1 MSPLNVGVI
10 GLGVGEQHLI
20 GLEAHEDC
28 RVVGISDIDEVK
40 LEEVGA
46 RHSEVPRF
54 ASPEALIESEELD
67 MVVIASYDDAH
78 YDQVVRAVCAGKHVF
93 VEKPLCTQ
101 LPELVRIGECLDEHP
116 GVRLSTNTVLRKS
129 PRFRELHASIRAGDL
144 GRIYYLEA
152 DYNYG
157 RLEKLTNG
165 WRGRSPGYSV
175 MLGGGVHMVD
185 LALWLTDA
193 RAEECYAI
201 GNRICSEGTSYD
213 GNDMVLANIRMED
226 ETIVKVS
233 ANFGCV
239 YPHFHR
245 VSVYGTDGTFVNGMD
260 FARRYKSRNRAIPP
274 DEITSPYPGVPKHAL
289 LPSFVDAVLGR
300 GRAEIEERDVFETMR
315 VCFAIEKSLSEGR
328 PVKMRE
334 IPGGREVEKDE

>member
-1 MSPLNVGVI
+1 MSKLNVGVV

-20 GLEAHEDC
+20 GLEAHDDC
-28 RVVGISDIDEVK
+28 RVIGISDIDTGK

-46 RHSEVPRF
+46 RHAGVPRF
-54 ASPEALIESEELD
+54 SSPDALIDCEELD
-67 MVVIASYDDAH
+67 MVVIASYDHAH
-78 YDQVVRAVCAGKHVF
+78 FDQVVRAVGAGKHVF

-101 LPELVRIGECLDEHP
+101 LPELVRIRECLDERP

-129 PRFRELHASIRAGDL
+129 PRFRELHASVRAGDL

-185 LALWLTDA
+185 LVLWLSGA
-193 RAEECYAI
+193 RAKECYAV
-201 GNRICSEGTSYD
+201 GNRICSEGTSYE
-213 GNDMVLANIRMED
+213 GYDMVLANIRMED
-226 ETIVKVS
+226 ETIAKVS

-239 YPHFHR
+239 YPHFHQ
-245 VSVYGTDGTFVNGMD
+245 VSLYGTKGTFVNGTD
-260 FARRYKSRNRAIPP
+260 SARLYRSRDRTYPP
-274 DEITSPYPGVPKHAL
+274 DEIKTPYPGVPKHAL
-289 LPSFVDAVLGR
+289 LPSFVDAILGR
-300 GRAEIEERDVFETMR
+300 GQAEIEERDVFETMR
-315 VCFAIEKSLSEGR
+315 VCFAIEKSLSEGK
-328 PVKMRE
+328 PVDMRE
-334 IPGGREVEKDE
+334 IPGGMEV